1 MTFRI
6 LALYLFLPAIG
17 MAQSP
22 KDLRQAQVKSCMVTK
37 SIPAVLGAERIPE
50 RKDWYDAQGQLIEQ
64 IRYSKT
70 GEIEKH
76 QKFYRAEDGSWK
88 AEVEIKPG
96 KSIRIDSIVDKKGSS
111 GEWVRTE
118 KYNSKGDLQY
128 YEAHRWDKGLK
139 VETQRFN
146 AKDVLQFTKTYQYI
160 YP

>member
-1 MTFRI
+1 MTFRV
-6 LALYLFLPAIG
+6 LVFCMCLQAVG

-22 KDLRQAQVKSCMVTK
+22 KDLRQAQIKSCLVTK
-37 SIPAVLGAERIPE
+37 SVPAALGAERTPE

-64 IRYSKT
+64 IRYSNT

-76 QKFYRAEDGSWK
+76 QKFYRANDGTWK

-96 KSIRIDSIVDKKGSS
+96 KSIRIDSIVDKKGSN

-118 KYNSKGDLQY
+118 KYNSKGELKY
-128 YEAHRWDKGLK
+128 YEVHSWDKGLK
-139 VETQRFN
+139 IETQRFN
-146 AKDVLQFTKTYQYI
+146 GKDVLQFTKTYQYI